1 MENQVTIR
9 EAVKENDVALFWE
22 QLHIYYKRD
31 IFSDPENEERDYF
44 LSDEHR
50 ATIQKIH
57 DRPQDQCY
65 YLFFSRGEQ
74 DIGR

>member
-9 EAVKENDVALFWE
+9 EAVKENDVALFWK

-50 ATIQKIH
+50 ATI
-57 DRPQDQCY
+57 
-65 YLFFSRGEQ
+65 
-74 DIGR
+74 